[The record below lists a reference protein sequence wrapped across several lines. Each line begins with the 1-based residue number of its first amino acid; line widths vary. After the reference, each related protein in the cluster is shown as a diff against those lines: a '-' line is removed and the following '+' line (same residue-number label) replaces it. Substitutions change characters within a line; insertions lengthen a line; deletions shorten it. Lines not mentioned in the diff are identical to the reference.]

1 MFMSVTITIDLAPVA
16 HQVGIALHRVES
28 AVRLLDEGNTIPFI
42 TRYRKD
48 QTGGLDE
55 EQIRQIEAAVTK
67 LRLLAERKQT
77 ILRSIESQGKL
88 TPELAAAISSANSTK
103 RLEDLYLPFKPKK
116 QSLATLAR
124 ERQLEPLAQEI
135 LTGAEAALNLDQ
147 RAQDFVNPDKQV
159 ASIADVL
166 LGVGH
171 ILAEDYSERG
181 GHCVSVWSCHGL
193 RL

>member
-1 MFMSVTITIDLAPVA
+1 M
-16 HQVGIALHRVES
+16 
-28 AVRLLDEGNTIPFI
+28 
-42 TRYRKD
+42 
-48 QTGGLDE
+48 
-55 EQIRQIEAAVTK
+55 TK

-135 LTGAEAALNLDQ
+135 LTGAESALNLDL
-147 RAQDFVNPDKQV
+147 RSQDFVNPDKQV
-159 ASIADVL
+159 GSIADVL

-171 ILAEDYSERG
+171 IIAEDYSERAELREKLRRIFKKSG
-181 GHCVSVWSCHGL
+181 RVVSTKIEVEKKPEEAKPTADAVTEVVAVPVTL
-193 RL
+193 EATPNQRPK